1 MSQRWT
7 ADVVRQ
13 TFLKFF
19 EERGHQPVPSSSLV
33 PADPTL
39 LFTNAGMV
47 PFKRVFTGQE
57 QRPYRRATSAQ
68 KCLRVSGKHNDL
80 ENVGPSPR
88 HHTFFE
94 MLGNFSFGDYF
105 KRDAITYAWELLTKV
120 YRMPKDR
127 FHFTIYRDDEES
139 FKLWQEI
146 AGAPAARIHRMG
158 EKTNFWMMGDTGP
171 CGPNSELIWDRGPE
185 FCTCKQA
192 DCSPHL
198 DNDCDRWSEVWN
210 LVFMQFDQDESGRR
224 TELPKPGV
232 DTGMGFERL
241 VAILQSAKTNYDTD
255 VFQPIMERVRELS
268 GQTKDQM
275 QAQIVPYRVLADH
288 GRAMTFLLAD
298 GVVPG
303 NEKQKY
309 VLRMIMRR
317 AIRFAKK
324 LNLPSPF
331 LTTVVEAVISRM
343 GDAYPELIE
352 NRSTILRWV
361 EQEEQLFDRTLDRGL
376 DDVKERMSQ
385 LKHEGK
391 TVISGEDAFR
401 WHDQDGFPIE
411 VTEDVARENGFTVDR
426 AGFEREME
434 KQRTR
439 SRESITVTSKITFQL
454 KMGATKF
461 DKDKLIPS
469 LSNELVNIIRADI
482 EASSVVTERD
492 LLPKLSVGKEGIFRF
507 SETPFYAEGG
517 GQVADQG
524 MIHNCSD
531 SHSGHA
537 QVYKVIKT
545 ESGTILHFVMVIEGD
560 FYPSDLCELQIDVER
575 RRPTMRNHTAT
586 HILHKALREVLGYPG
601 GIQAGS
607 LVAPD
612 ELRFDFTHPKP
623 LTEDEIKRIEEI
635 SNHVILSDLPV
646 EVTEEKLEEAKS
658 KGAMALFTE
667 DYQGKEKVRMVS
679 IIEQD
684 GKPFSRE
691 LCGGTHVKHTGEI
704 GLFKV
709 ISEEGIAAGVR
720 RVRVATGENLLKYLT
735 EREIALHQMAQ
746 RLSTPEAGLLDKL
759 DALLAEREHQEE
771 EMKHLRRALL
781 DYKRA
786 ELLQQHRESLDDFS
800 LLRAEVDLE
809 TEALKELADRLI
821 GDLGEGIVLLGTQA
835 NGKAVLVCKVS
846 DGLSDRFH
854 AGKIV
859 REMAQVVGGKGGGNQ
874 RFAQG
879 GGENGAKLAEA
890 LERGAALI
898 RRGSS

>member
-1 MSQRWT
+1 
-7 ADVVRQ
+7 
-13 TFLKFF
+13 
-19 EERGHQPVPSSSLV
+19 
-33 PADPTL
+33 
-39 LFTNAGMV
+39 
-47 PFKRVFTGQE
+47 
-57 QRPYRRATSAQ
+57 
-68 KCLRVSGKHNDL
+68 
-80 ENVGPSPR
+80 
-88 HHTFFE
+88 
-94 MLGNFSFGDYF
+94 
-105 KRDAITYAWELLTKV
+105 
-120 YRMPKDR
+120 
-127 FHFTIYRDDEES
+127 
-139 FKLWQEI
+139 
-146 AGAPAARIHRMG
+146 
-158 EKTNFWMMGDTGP
+158 
-171 CGPNSELIWDRGPE
+171 
-185 FCTCKQA
+185 
-192 DCSPHL
+192 
-198 DNDCDRWSEVWN
+198 
-210 LVFMQFDQDESGRR
+210 
-224 TELPKPGV
+224 
-232 DTGMGFERL
+232 
-241 VAILQSAKTNYDTD
+241 
-255 VFQPIMERVRELS
+255 MERVRELS

-317 AIRFAKK
+317 AIRFGKK

-331 LTTVVEAVISRM
+331 LTTVVEAVVSLM
-343 GDAYPELIE
+343 GNAYRELIE

-411 VTEDVARENGFTVDR
+411 VTEDVAHENGFTVDR

-434 KQRTR
+434 KQRER
-439 SRESITVTSKITFQL
+439 SRRLVGGSVYGNVG
-454 KMGATKF
+454 MGAVLQMMPGWTDYAEAYSDF
-461 DKDKLIPS
+461 DKPQPPKMIK
-469 LSNELVNIIRADI
+469 IYRQ
-482 EASSVVTERD
+482 TETGEY
-492 LLPKLSVGKEGIFRF
+492 LHLQGGLSVTNPRGLAYFEK
-507 SETPFYAEGG
+507 TCFYPEGG
-517 GQVADQG
+517 GQVGDIGIITNLDRPGKAKVLNTFKIQTGAVLHDLNVLEG
-524 MIHNCSD
+524 SFSD
-531 SHSGHA
+531 GNH
-537 QVYKVIKT
+537 
-545 ESGTILHFVMVIEGD
+545 
-560 FYPSDLCELQIDVER
+560 CELHVDLSLR
-575 RRPTMRNHTAT
+575 KPTMRNHTAT
-586 HILHKALREVLGYPG
+586 HILHKALREVLGYTG

-635 SNHVILSDLPV
+635 ANRAILSDLLV
-646 EVTEEKLEEAKS
+646 EVSEEKLEEAKV

-679 IIEQD
+679 IIED
-684 GKPFSRE
+684 GMPFSRE
-691 LCGGTHVKHTGEI
+691 LCGGTHVMRTGEI

-720 RVRVATGENLLKYLT
+720 RVRVATGENLLKHLA
-735 EREIALHQMAQ
+735 EREMAVRQMAQ
-746 RLSTPEAGLLDKL
+746 QLSAPESELLGKL
-759 DALLAEREHQEE
+759 DALLSERERQEGE
-771 EMKHLRRALL
+771 IKRLRRALL

-786 ELLQQHRESLDDFS
+786 ELLQRRESLDGFS

-835 NGKAVLVCKVS
+835 NSKAVLVCKVS

-890 LERGAALI
+890 LEHGAALI